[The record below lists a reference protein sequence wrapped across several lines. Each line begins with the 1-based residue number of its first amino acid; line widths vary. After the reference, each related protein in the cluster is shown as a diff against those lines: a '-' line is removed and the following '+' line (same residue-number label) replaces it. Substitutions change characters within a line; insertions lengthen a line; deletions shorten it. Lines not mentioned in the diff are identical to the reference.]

1 MIHNDHVATVVTVQ
15 PRDFHFRL
23 VRMKCRLDSGPLTEG
38 IVDGV
43 GVFRLIENRG
53 DTGQIMLDRIRT
65 DKSPA
70 GPNRVGNQSRMTIL
84 IDSNYFPR

>member
-1 MIHNDHVATVVTVQ
+1 
-15 PRDFHFRL
+15 
-23 VRMKCRLDSGPLTEG
+23 MKCRLDSGPLAEG

-43 GVFRLIENRG
+43 GVFRLIENCG
-53 DTGQIMLDRIRT
+53 DAGQIMLDRIRT
-65 DKSPA
+65 YKSPA

>member
-1 MIHNDHVATVVTVQ
+1 
-15 PRDFHFRL
+15 
-23 VRMKCRLDSGPLTEG
+23 
-38 IVDGV
+38 V